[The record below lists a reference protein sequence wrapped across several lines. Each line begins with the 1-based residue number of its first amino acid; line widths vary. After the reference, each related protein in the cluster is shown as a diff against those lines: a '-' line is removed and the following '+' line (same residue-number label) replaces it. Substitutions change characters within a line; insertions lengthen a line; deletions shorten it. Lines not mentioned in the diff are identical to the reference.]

1 MRTGIIPLEYIII
14 LQLTMINHRQG
25 VFRNLPDLTINIL
38 LIRSVNA
45 IEALLEQHS
54 SLWKLLL
61 NEVAVSVTPKLPK
74 WKLFSFSV
82 GIHRFY

>member
-1 MRTGIIPLEYIII
+1 MRTGYIPLEYIII
-14 LQLTMINHRQG
+14 LQLTMINHRQR

-61 NEVAVSVTPKLPK
+61 NEVAK
-74 WKLFSFSV
+74 FQ
-82 GIHRFY
+82 

>member
-25 VFRNLPDLTINIL
+25 VFRNVPDLTINIL

-54 SLWKLLL
+54 SLWKMLL
-61 NEVAVSVTPKLPK
+61 NEVAK
-74 WKLFSFSV
+74 FQ
-82 GIHRFY
+82 